1 MTLGIAFIGILL
13 IAVAVGGISYVQ
25 RQRACAPAAGL
36 HSLARL
42 SRCCTPRIWVL
53 APALLVLAAW
63 APMQT
68 RLVDQAVLSTP
79 EGQALPDFEMQ
90 RDTILAEARQIAHRE
105 IEAGFNPEST
115 ALAPR
120 VKEAEQPLRLDRR
133 HCGDPVRARRRAACC
148 CCAGAAVSSGRA
160 RPSSDG

>member
-1 MTLGIAFIGILL
+1 M
-13 IAVAVGGISYVQ
+13 
-25 RQRACAPAAGL
+25 
-36 HSLARL
+36 
-42 SRCCTPRIWVL
+42 L

-79 EGQALPDFEMQ
+79 EGQALPEFEMQ
-90 RDTILAEARQIAHRE
+90 RDTILAEARQIANRE

-120 VKEAEQPLRLDRR
+120 VLEAEQTLRRDRR
-133 HCGDPVRARRRAACC
+133 NCGDPDSRSARAGCS
-148 CCAGAAVSSGRA
+148 CCASATGNSGRA
-160 RPSSDG
+160 RPSSGG